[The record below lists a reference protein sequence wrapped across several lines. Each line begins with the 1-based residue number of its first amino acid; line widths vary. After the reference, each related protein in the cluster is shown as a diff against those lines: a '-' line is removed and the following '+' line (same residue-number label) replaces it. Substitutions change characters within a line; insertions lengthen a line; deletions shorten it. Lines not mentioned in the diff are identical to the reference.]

1 MYVIMTILFHLPAQ
15 HISLMLRIKKF
26 LISPSNKKR
35 KILRENGRI
44 KASICILI
52 STLMILV
59 EYEFYLCM
67 AVCMCYT

>member
-1 MYVIMTILFHLPAQ
+1 MYVIMTILFHLPVQ

-26 LISPSNKKR
+26 LISPSNKRR
-35 KILRENGRI
+35 KILRENGLI